1 MSQLYFAT
9 SARSAVGLVRSGNE
23 DSAVISPRLIAVADG
38 MGGHAAG
45 EVASKIAITSLS
57 DLSHVFAAPDIDAES
72 ADDIYLNSIHSID
85 ADIKTAAL
93 DNPELTGMGTTL
105 TSLFLSGDKIAL
117 LHIGDSRA
125 YRLRGNSLDQL
136 SVDHTVIQE
145 LLNQGTITESD
156 IATHPQRSV
165 LTQVLVGEGNIELP
179 LPIFEGKIKDRYLV
193 CSDGLSSVLT
203 DREIK
208 SLMKGKNRDAVVTA
222 LIDATYIN
230 GAPDNVT
237 IVIADL
243 VEEPQPENIEK
254 IGAAQ

>member
-1 MSQLYFAT
+1 
-9 SARSAVGLVRSGNE
+9 
-23 DSAVISPRLIAVADG
+23 
-38 MGGHAAG
+38 
-45 EVASKIAITSLS
+45 
-57 DLSHVFAAPDIDAES
+57 
-72 ADDIYLNSIHSID
+72 
-85 ADIKTAAL
+85 
-93 DNPELTGMGTTL
+93 
-105 TSLFLSGDKIAL
+105 
-117 LHIGDSRA
+117 
-125 YRLRGNSLDQL
+125 
-136 SVDHTVIQE
+136 
-145 LLNQGTITESD
+145 
-156 IATHPQRSV
+156 
-165 LTQVLVGEGNIELP
+165 LVGEGNIELP

-208 SLMKGKNRDAVVTA
+208 SLMKGKDRDAVVTA